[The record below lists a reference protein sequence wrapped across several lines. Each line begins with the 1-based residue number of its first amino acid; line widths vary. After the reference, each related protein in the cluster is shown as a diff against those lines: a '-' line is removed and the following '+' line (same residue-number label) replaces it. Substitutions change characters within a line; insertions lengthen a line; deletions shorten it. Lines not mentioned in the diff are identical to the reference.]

1 MLSYFKNLLGSYQ
14 TPGKDSIPQ
23 FKKNQVAA
31 CAVFLE
37 AANSDDEF
45 SKIEMNTL
53 IGILN
58 NTFELSID
66 EIEEL
71 IQLADEYRKKSVSL
85 FEFTGTINESFTKD
99 EKYEL
104 LKNLWR
110 IILTDNVLDKFEDHF
125 IRKVTG
131 NLNMAHS
138 DMIAAKM
145 EVKKEI
151 Q

>member
-1 MLSYFKNLLGSYQ
+1 MLNYFKNLLGSFEA
-14 TPGKDSIPQ
+14 PGKAITPAY
-23 FKKNQVAA
+23 KKSQISA

-37 AANSDDEF
+37 AANADDYF
-45 SKIEMNTL
+45 STIEKDAL
-53 IGILN
+53 VDILKR
-58 NTFELSID
+58 TFELSIEETD
-66 EIEEL
+66 EL
-71 IQLADEYRKKSVSL
+71 IQLANEHRKKSVSL
-85 FEFTGTINESFTKD
+85 FEFTGTINQSFSKD

-110 IILTDNVLDKFEDHF
+110 ILLTDKVLDKFEDHF

-145 EVKKEI
+145 EVKRET